1 MRLRHNIRND
11 DTISRFGG
19 DEFLCVLSEFHE
31 KNEIAMIAAKI
42 LKATRVPCDVRLDS
56 HVCGEAEKIR
66 VCICTIEVRP
76 TYVRSRTDEGLGV
89 K

>member
-19 DEFLCVLSEFHE
+19 DEFFCVLSEFHE

-42 LKATRVPCDVRLDS
+42 LDRKSVV
-56 HVCGEAEKIR
+56 
-66 VCICTIEVRP
+66 
-76 TYVRSRTDEGLGV
+76 
-89 K
+89 